1 MVSLKKRAISGTAWT
16 LGGFG
21 TSQVIRLVNNI
32 VLTYLLAKEFIGVMG
47 LVSVLMIGLTMFSDV
62 GIGPSVIQDE
72 KGNDPKFLNTAW
84 TIQVIRGFALWLC
97 ACIIA
102 YPFSLFYDNPLFLQV
117 IPVASFGAVITGF
130 NSTSIFTSNREL
142 TLAKPTL
149 AEIISQVL
157 SVTVTLTWATVSPT
171 IWAVVCGLLVKNGTL
186 MLLSHFWLNSIRHK
200 FLWDPIMAKS
210 LIRFG
215 RWIFLSTAIAFVL
228 QYVDRLIVG
237 KFMSINDF
245 AVYTV
250 AATFAAM
257 IDQIYRRMGN
267 KVLFP
272 LYSKLRREL
281 EPEQLRKRVRKIRL
295 GLMGA
300 LLPPLCLL
308 VIFGPT
314 LIDRLY
320 PGCSPN
326 LPPNELAEC
335 LEQVS
340 YTDAGWMLQVLA
352 IGWIIPVATL
362 LGPIC
367 LAFGESFQHMRIDA
381 IRSVILVL
389 SMIIGGILYDV
400 PGLIWGIAIA
410 DAVYYPFVIGVYQR
424 YSLWFPDL
432 DVLGIVGSTIIVAI
446 GLSFTGSWI
455 PLWQSLAGA

>member
-21 TSQVIRLVNNI
+21 ASQVIRLVSNI

-62 GIGPSVIQDE
+62 GIGPSIIQDE
-72 KGNDPKFLNTAW
+72 KGNDPRFLNTAW
-84 TIQVIRGFALWLC
+84 TIQAIRGFALWLC

-102 YPFSLFYDNPLFLQV
+102 YPFSLFYKNPLFLQV
-117 IPVASFGAVITGF
+117 IPVASFGAVLTGF
-130 NSTSIFTSNREL
+130 NSTAIFTSNREL
-142 TLAKPTL
+142 DLAKPTL

-157 SVTVTLTWATVSPT
+157 SVSVTLTWAAISPT
-171 IWAVVCGLLVKNGTL
+171 IWAVVCGILVKNGSL

-200 FLWDPIMAKS
+200 FLWDRVMAKS

-215 RWIFLSTAIAFVL
+215 RWIFISTAIAFVL

-237 KFMSINDF
+237 KVMSINEF
-245 AVYTV
+245 AVYII

-267 KVLFP
+267 KVLLP

-281 EPEQLRKRVRKIRL
+281 EPVQLRKRVRKIRL

-314 LIDRLY
+314 LINILY
-320 PGCSPN
+320 PGCSPD
-326 LPPNELAEC
+326 LPQEELTAC
-335 LEQVS
+335 LEKS
-340 YTDAGWMLQVLA
+340 YVDAGWMLQILA

-367 LAFGESFQHMRIDA
+367 LAFGESFEHMRIDA
-381 IRSVILVL
+381 IRSIILVL
-389 SMIIGGILYDV
+389 SMIGGEILYGV

-410 DAVYYPFVIGVYQR
+410 DAIYYPFVIGVYRR

-432 DVLGIVGSTIIVAI
+432 DFIGIAGSTLVVAI
-446 GLSFTGSWI
+446 GLYFTGSWI
-455 PLWQSLAGA
+455 PLWQSFTGV